1 MWIVIDNHRNLSIV
15 TSERPCR
22 PLSEHTMSSIGFCS
36 DWIVRCLYAKEK
48 LVKGKLKLS
57 ILFRIDFGVM
67 LDYSR
72 FE

>member
-22 PLSEHTMSSIGFCS
+22 PLSEHTMFSTGFCS
-36 DWIVRCLYAKEK
+36 DWIVQCLYAKEK

-57 ILFRIDFGVM
+57 IFFRIDFGVM

>member
-1 MWIVIDNHRNLSIV
+1 MFS
-15 TSERPCR
+15 T
-22 PLSEHTMSSIGFCS
+22 GFCS
-36 DWIVRCLYAKEK
+36 DWIVQCLYAKEK

-57 ILFRIDFGVM
+57 ILFRIDFGVL